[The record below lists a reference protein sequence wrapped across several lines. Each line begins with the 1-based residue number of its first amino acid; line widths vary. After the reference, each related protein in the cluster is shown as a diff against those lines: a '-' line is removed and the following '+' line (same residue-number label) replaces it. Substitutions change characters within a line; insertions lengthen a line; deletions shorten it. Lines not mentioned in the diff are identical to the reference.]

1 MYLPVVFCLQ
11 VYASGTGN
19 NRHPLFFLQWMWRGR
34 HDRKRKR
41 RASSDLNLP
50 TIKSPIKQALKPDP
64 LPNNLSASSSASSLL
79 PAFPPPLSP
88 VRVKPGALPLV
99 DASAAAVAAGLEYQE
114 PADVAAE
121 RRKVEAM
128 QSYTN
133 HPIVVKHLQKT
144 YPSRDGQPPKV
155 SAVTRFDCKVCVCC
169 LAWRDCRATPI
180 ALFEFV

>member
-1 MYLPVVFCLQ
+1 MHCTYLLFRRMQ

-19 NRHPLFFLQWMWRGR
+19 NKHPLFFLQWMWRGSN
-34 HDRKRKR
+34 DKKRKR

-64 LPNNLSASSSASSLL
+64 LPTTLPSSPSSLSAFL
-79 PAFPPPLSP
+79 PPLSP

-99 DASAAAVAAGLEYQE
+99 NASSAAATAAASAVATGLEYQE

-128 QSYTN
+128 QNYAN

-155 SAVTRFDCKVCVCC
+155 RKKLAALWLVRTTC
-169 LAWRDCRATPI
+169 LLT
-180 ALFEFV
+180 L